1 MKRIVFLFLAT
12 LCSMGIYAQ
21 NITIEKANDHIAGIK
36 NPSVVANETIEGI
49 ALPQAQYIPSSPWQT
64 NAMKKV
70 TMNGKRLLAPGE
82 SVIFVVE
89 NNTVTEDSAHFGTLG
104 TAIENAI
111 KRVPQWLQY
120 DLRFRFQQ
128 SNDNTRSK
136 MVGLINATP
145 KKYLDEVAYVLTYLP
160 KEVLSASRFS
170 DWNQL
175 VSDAAMIY
183 LIADSLKYVRLVESG
198 DTASGDWYTTTEY
211 CIKQG
216 SNYIWRSI
224 DKYYYYEFIV
234 MPKIEQEGVYVT
246 DNLTS
251 ITSQRTWGYFW
262 RDYLWNNY
270 SQAVN
275 TADTADRSY
284 NNVNTWGYKVV
295 DASGKYDT
303 IRIDTIPRLGQLM
316 QMPTYLWNENPSIY
330 FFNRNFS
337 ASQSALDVLGNWASR
352 CIPQDVTS
360 SEDYR
365 PSQPNHI
372 AWKHVGNCHEDAL
385 LVVAAARTALIP
397 CIHVGDF
404 CDDHVWAA
412 IHDGGDAT
420 WHHFEFFRGGC
431 SEGRPYYWGMT
442 NMQTNGG
449 YGWNS
454 SLVQGYV
461 PSGYLYNMSA
471 TYSQASACTMKLTIT
486 DPDGVPVDGARVNLY
501 STNTQYGT
509 TYIMPAGYLWTNA
522 QGEINVQLGTGK
534 KYYMKIY
541 HPKFGSF
548 PTTSGNVYQ
557 LITSANTIAKKEYPL
572 SFRFPSAATSSRN
585 NITSDQNRYDA
596 DHSLQIT
603 INASNVTTGNNPVDG
618 QQSSFYERTS
628 TAASVNAYVV
638 SEADIANFKSGKI
651 TGNADYN
658 FGALSHGTFSIPVH
672 KSGKSYVVL
681 SNNNNYTNYVEL
693 QYGTQMVNSADFDH
707 VNIDDYSGT
716 INNALQVYPNPTCSQ
731 AYIYTPDWDNTTAYL
746 YDITGK
752 LIRNIPV
759 SNHKGII
766 SMDNLSAGVYIVK
779 CNNRI
784 QKIVKQ

>member
-1 MKRIVFLFLAT
+1 MKRIIFLFIVT
-12 LCSMGIYAQ
+12 LCCTSIHAQ
-21 NITIEKANDHIAGIK
+21 NITIEKSVDRIAGIK
-36 NPSVVANETIEGI
+36 NPSVVANETVEGI
-49 ALPQAQYIPSSPWQT
+49 ALPQAQYIATSPWLT
-64 NAMKKV
+64 NAMQKV
-70 TMNGKRLLAPGE
+70 NMNGKRLLAPGE
-82 SVIFVVE
+82 SVIFAVE
-89 NNTVTEDSAHFGTLG
+89 NNTFTEDSIHLGTLS
-104 TAIENAI
+104 TNIENAI
-111 KRVPQWLQY
+111 NRVPSWLQY
-120 DLRFRFQQ
+120 DLRFRFHQANE
-128 SNDNTRSK
+128 SMRTK
-136 MVGLINATP
+136 MVNLINATP

-160 KEVLSASRFS
+160 KEVLNSSRFAN
-170 DWNQL
+170 DWN
-175 VSDAAMIY
+175 Y
-183 LIADSLKYVRLVESG
+183 LIHNAELIYISADSLKYVRLVESG
-198 DTASGDWYTTTEY
+198 DTASGDWSTTTEY

-216 SNYIWRSI
+216 SNYIWRSV

-234 MPKIEQEGVYVT
+234 MPKIEQEGVYVS

-251 ITSQRTWGYFW
+251 ISSQRTWGYMW

-275 TADTADRSY
+275 PADTADRSY
-284 NNVNTWGYKVV
+284 NNVNTWGYKEVNSNG
-295 DASGKYDT
+295 DYDT
-303 IRIDTIPRLGQLM
+303 IRIDTIPRFGQVM
-316 QMPTYLWNENPSIY
+316 QMPTYLWNESPSIY
-330 FFNRNFS
+330 FFNRNFY
-337 ASQSALDVLGNWASR
+337 ASQSALDILGNWASR

-360 SEDYR
+360 SDDYR

-412 IHDGGDAT
+412 IHDGGDSV

-442 NMQTNGG
+442 NMQANGG

-471 TYSQASACTMKLTIT
+471 TYSKSSACTLKLTVT
-486 DPDGVPVDGARVNLY
+486 DPSGVPVDGARVNLY
-501 STNTQYGT
+501 STNTQHGT
-509 TYIMPAGYLWTNA
+509 AYVMSAGYLWTNA
-522 QGEINVQLGTGK
+522 QGEINVKLGTGK

-548 PTTSGNVYQ
+548 PTESNKVYQ
-557 LITSANTIAKKEYPL
+557 LIASANTIAKKEYPI
-572 SFRFPSAATSSRN
+572 SFIFPSEATASRN
-585 NITSDQNRYDA
+585 NITAGQNEYEA

-603 INASNVTTGNNPVDG
+603 IDATNVTTGTNPVDG

-628 TAASVNAYVV
+628 TKAAVNAYVV
-638 SEADIANFKSGKI
+638 SEADIANFKSGKT
-651 TGNADYN
+651 TGNADYY

-681 SNNNNYTNYVEL
+681 SNNNNYINYVEL
-693 QYGTQMVNSADFDH
+693 AYGAQMVNTADFDH
-707 VNIDDYSGT
+707 VNIDEYAQSD
-716 INNALQVYPNPTCSQ
+716 NCLQVYPNPACSQ
-731 AYIYTPDWDNTTAYL
+731 ANIYIADLDNTTAYL

-752 LIRNIPV
+752 LIQNIPV
-759 SNHKGII
+759 SNHNGII
-766 SMDNLSAGVYIVK
+766 SLENLSAGVYIVK
-779 CNNRI
+779 CNNKT